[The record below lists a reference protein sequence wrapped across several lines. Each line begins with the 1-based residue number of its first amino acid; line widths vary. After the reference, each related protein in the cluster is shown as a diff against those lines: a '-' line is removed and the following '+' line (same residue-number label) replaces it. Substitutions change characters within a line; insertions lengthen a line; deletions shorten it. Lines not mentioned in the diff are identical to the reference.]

1 MFTPHSSNIE
11 SSPKTTLAIK
21 KEKRQIE
28 GEFTEFWT

>member
-1 MFTPHSSNIE
+1 MEWE

-21 KEKRQIE
+21 KEEQQIE